1 MSNCHDSTDKLVLTT
16 HSPSETEQ
24 LGERI
29 GALLQSGDL
38 LCLSGDLGSGKTC
51 LTRGLARAWGAL
63 EPPTSPTFTLINEY
77 HRRQDDQRFFHAD
90 CYRLQNAEDAIT
102 TGLEDLFDAPG
113 VLVIEWPERIDPLLP
128 AERLEIRIADQG
140 NESRSFSLTAC
151 GERAKA
157 VLAALRGA
165 AG

>member
-1 MSNCHDSTDKLVLTT
+1 MNDCHQVMDSLELTSS
-16 HSPSETEQ
+16 SPQDTER

-38 LCLSGDLGSGKTC
+38 LCLSGSLGAGKTS

-77 HRRQDDQRFFHAD
+77 HRSHDDQRFYHAD
-90 CYRLQNAEDAIT
+90 CYRLQNAADAAT
-102 TGLEDLFDAPG
+102 TGLEELFDAPG
-113 VLVIEWPERIDPLLP
+113 VLVIEWPERISPLLP
-128 AERLEIRIADQG
+128 PDRLAILIEDRG
-140 NESRSFSLTAC
+140 NESRAFTLTAC

-157 VLAALRGA
+157 ILQSLRAALG
-165 AG
+165 